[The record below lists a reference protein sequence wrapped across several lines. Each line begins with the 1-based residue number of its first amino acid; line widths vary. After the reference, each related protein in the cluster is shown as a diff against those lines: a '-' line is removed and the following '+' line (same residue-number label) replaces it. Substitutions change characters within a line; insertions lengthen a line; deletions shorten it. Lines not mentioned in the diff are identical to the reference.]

1 MNQLSPFAVGQV
13 EVIRGGTALYGA
25 GSPGGIINFV
35 TRRAEGDALEIDVVA
50 QTSFN
55 TSETDDS
62 FTTDLYLGGG
72 QDFGSI
78 DYYLGAAY
86 TAGGLGRTPGGG
98 YVQGRMYES
107 FATNGPGGADRTGG
121 ERDRK
126 RAERGERGAQR
137 GEID

>member
-1 MNQLSPFAVGQV
+1 MYQLSPFAVGQV

-55 TSETDDS
+55 TSETDAS
-62 FTTDLYLGGG
+62 FTTDLNLGGG

-78 DYYLGAAY
+78 DYYLGAAS
-86 TAGGLGRTPGGG
+86 TAGGLGCAPGGG
-98 YVQGRMYES
+98 SATGR
-107 FATNGPGGADRTGG
+107 
-121 ERDRK
+121 RDQSPTM
-126 RAERGERGAQR
+126 E
-137 GEID
+137 